1 MPRES
6 GASSNPQRLLVLDN
20 QRRGL
25 LDRPVKPGDDKRR
38 GSMTSKQNSERVEQI
53 TNELLSVL
61 GSGKTVE
68 LYSKRFAGFD
78 MSEAYVV
85 AERVRELREKRG
97 ERVRGRKIGFTNRAA
112 QKAFGVAA
120 PIWNYMFDSTVRE
133 LAASTEFAL
142 AGTCAARIEPEI
154 VLHLEKT
161 PRVGMAEA
169 ELAGC
174 IDWVAHGFEIVDAI
188 YPNWSFAATDAVA
201 GFGVHAALL
210 MGGRRSIVDNRPEWI
225 ERLKTFIITL
235 NCSDGTTRT
244 GSGANVLDSPL
255 SALKFLIDEIARYPQ
270 SRPLAAGEIITTGT
284 LTDAMPVA
292 AGQRWT
298 TELKGIA
305 LDGIRVDF

>member
-1 MPRES
+1 M
-6 GASSNPQRLLVLDN
+6 SSEPDTQ
-20 QRRGL
+20 
-25 LDRPVKPGDDKRR
+25 
-38 GSMTSKQNSERVEQI
+38 RVEQI
-53 TNELLSVL
+53 SRELMTVL
-61 GSGKTVE
+61 GTGRTVE
-68 LYSKRFAGFD
+68 PYSKRFAGFD
-78 MSEAYVV
+78 MSEAYLV
-85 AERVRELREKRG
+85 AERVRETREKRG
-97 ERVRGRKIGFTNRAA
+97 ERVLGRKIGFTNRAA

-120 PIWNYMFDSTVRE
+120 PIWNYMFDRTVRE
-133 LAASTEFAL
+133 LAASADFAL

-154 VLHLEKT
+154 VLHLAKT
-161 PRVGMAEA
+161 PRVGMDEV

-210 MGGRRSIVDNRPEWI
+210 MGEKRSIADNRAEWM
-225 ERLKTFIITL
+225 ERLKSFTITL
-235 NCSDGTTRT
+235 TCSDGTTRT

-255 SALKFLIDEIARYPQ
+255 TALKFLIEEIARYPQ

-292 AGQRWT
+292 TGQRWS

-305 LDGIRVDF
+305 LDGIRVDFR